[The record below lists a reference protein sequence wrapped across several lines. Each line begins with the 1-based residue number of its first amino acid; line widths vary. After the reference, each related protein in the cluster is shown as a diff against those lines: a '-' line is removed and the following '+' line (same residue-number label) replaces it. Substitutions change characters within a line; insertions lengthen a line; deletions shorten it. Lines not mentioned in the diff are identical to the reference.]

1 MKKVSVIVPCYNAE
15 RHLEKCLKSLE
26 RQTCGQENLEMI
38 LVDDASK
45 DRTNALLLQYEKKH
59 SENVLVIACKE
70 NVGPGTARNIGLQYA
85 TGEYIA
91 FMDAD
96 DIADVSMFERMY
108 EAMKEYDVDIVECS
122 YKAFFD
128 GEEPFEEKKDD
139 DYLLRIETPE
149 DRGRL
154 ILNSFRTAVWGRLYR
169 KSFLE
174 NNALLFPE
182 GIQYGEDNFFSGL
195 AMFLCASW
203 YHIGDTLYYY
213 YQNAEG
219 LIRKQKDNGRIR
231 QLTEVMELYLREL
244 HARGLLD
251 GAMAGRRDE
260 FEWYMIYKYFMD
272 PVSFVIS
279 RQVPDWKEAVRFF
292 REKLLYFFPEA
303 FNNERFY
310 RLMDCSKSVSFRPD
324 VFHKCDIWPFF
335 HSRVWQYPFFRLRGA
350 DNSLFF
356 ESARPY
362 SHILPDL
369 YRFQNI
375 PVFPPDSS

>member
-303 FNNERFY
+303 FNNRYFNVDKRWNDY
-310 RLMDCSKSVSFRPD
+310 
-324 VFHKCDIWPFF
+324 VFLLKNG
-335 HSRVWQYPFFRLRGA
+335 V
-350 DNSLFF
+350 
-356 ESARPY
+356 
-362 SHILPDL
+362 
-369 YRFQNI
+369 
-375 PVFPPDSS
+375 

>member
-1 MKKVSVIVPCYNAE
+1 MRFPVFNYKDKVLYMKKVSVIVPCYNAE

-26 RQTCGQENLEMI
+26 CQTCGQENLEMI

-70 NVGPGTARNIGLQYA
+70 NVGPGAARNIGLQYA

-251 GAMAGRRDE
+251 DAMAGRRDE

-279 RQVPDWKEAVRFF
+279 RQMPDWKEAVRFF

-303 FNNERFY
+303 FNNRYFNGDKRWNDY
-310 RLMDCSKSVSFRPD
+310 
-324 VFHKCDIWPFF
+324 VFLLKNG
-335 HSRVWQYPFFRLRGA
+335 V
-350 DNSLFF
+350 
-356 ESARPY
+356 
-362 SHILPDL
+362 
-369 YRFQNI
+369 
-375 PVFPPDSS
+375 

>member
-1 MKKVSVIVPCYNAE
+1 MRFPVFNYKDKVLYMKKVSVIVPCYNAE
-15 RHLEKCLKSLE
+15 KHLEKCLKSLE

-122 YKAFFD
+122 YKVFFD

-139 DYLLRIETPE
+139 DYLIRIETPE

-174 NNALLFPE
+174 NNALFFPE

-195 AMFLCASW
+195 AMLLCASW

-303 FNNERFY
+303 FNNRYFNGDKRWNDY
-310 RLMDCSKSVSFRPD
+310 
-324 VFHKCDIWPFF
+324 VFLLKNG
-335 HSRVWQYPFFRLRGA
+335 V
-350 DNSLFF
+350 
-356 ESARPY
+356 
-362 SHILPDL
+362 
-369 YRFQNI
+369 
-375 PVFPPDSS
+375 

>member
-1 MKKVSVIVPCYNAE
+1 MRFPVFNYKDKVLYMKKVSVIVPCYNAE

-303 FNNERFY
+303 FNNRYFNVDKRWNDY
-310 RLMDCSKSVSFRPD
+310 
-324 VFHKCDIWPFF
+324 VFLLKNG
-335 HSRVWQYPFFRLRGA
+335 V
-350 DNSLFF
+350 
-356 ESARPY
+356 
-362 SHILPDL
+362 
-369 YRFQNI
+369 
-375 PVFPPDSS
+375 